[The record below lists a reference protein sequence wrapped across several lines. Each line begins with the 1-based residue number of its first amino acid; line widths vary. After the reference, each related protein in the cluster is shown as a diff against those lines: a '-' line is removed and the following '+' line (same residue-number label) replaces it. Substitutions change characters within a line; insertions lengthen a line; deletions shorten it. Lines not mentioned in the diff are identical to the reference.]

1 MVRRLDDFSE
11 SVKRRGRMVEKRK
24 KRTGRLGESY
34 ITTDSDWIRSVA
46 EEVATA
52 MQDMDWRDNL
62 DSSYDT
68 YDEAWDAYV
77 DQIQAQLESDPQSVI
92 DWLDDEEGSGVNDDL
107 IRKIVRC
114 FMKES
119 KLRKHGRRMAESRR
133 NSVDGYA
140 VEVRDMG
147 RALVHLLLFN
157 TVDEAEGAYE
167 TLCNIEHWADEGV
180 DDDGNEYDEDLYD
193 ADIEAVFNWAT
204 ELTDP
209 IRADWDV
216 DKDGI
221 WESYDGSRYKVIN
234 DGAYVDLWL
243 YL

>member
-1 MVRRLDDFSE
+1 MVRRLNE
-11 SVKRRGRMVEKRK
+11 ERRGRMMENRK
-24 KRTGRLGESY
+24 KRTGRLGESH

-52 MQDMDWRDNL
+52 MRDMDWRDNL

-68 YDEAWDAYV
+68 YDEAWNAYV

-107 IRKIVRC
+107 IRKVIRC

-119 KLRKHGRRMAESRR
+119 KLRKYGRRMAESRK

-140 VEVRDMG
+140 VEIRDMG
-147 RALVHLLLFN
+147 RALVHLLLFD
-157 TVDEAEGAYE
+157 TLDEANNAYE
-167 TLCNIEHWADEGV
+167 ALCNIERFADEGSY
-180 DDDGNEYDEDLYD
+180 DDDEGYKDDWYD
-193 ADIEAVFNWAT
+193 ADISDVFDCAK